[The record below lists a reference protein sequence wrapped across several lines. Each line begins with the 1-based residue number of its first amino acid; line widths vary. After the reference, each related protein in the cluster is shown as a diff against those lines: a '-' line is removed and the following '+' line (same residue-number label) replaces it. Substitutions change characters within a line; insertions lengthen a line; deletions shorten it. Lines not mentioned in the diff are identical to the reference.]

1 MKFIFIVCLAIC
13 LTACGDSSKLTKKQE
28 TTPTPSTD
36 KASQP
41 ATPKEY
47 ALAEIMQSYP
57 FTKEGV
63 LVFKWTEAETDEL
76 KPYLPPH
83 STVMQAKVN
92 TALKGLTSQ
101 FEPLVA
107 DFFMSLNKYG
117 PTPKPED
124 LTQLVAKAAEITNL
138 STHTLS
144 QLYQEMTPQRTV
156 FESTPLSL
164 KALAYLM
171 QLRAETNRTF
181 TSLTQENK
189 TLETIL
195 KRTHEQQSSEF
206 KHKFPYYG
214 IDGLVDHIGGKTDYD
229 KQLAKLSYLSVPHTA
244 IETRVNH
251 HFLQQTEA
259 TDNSELATALLSDA
273 GALILNATLKQLDE
287 NGVTSS
293 AIPLDAYTNS
303 DELDLDEGSDEKD
316 WFAKDYLIFLQNI
329 FIKNPTIPTIG
340 KDFLSTL
347 SSKALR
353 FKWNG
358 KSITLK
364 DATYYL
370 AGEADPISDDDVLSL
385 GVLVVDVLREDALFA
400 DVLKDPH
407 TETSALKLSS
417 KPTLAFLTPHL
428 DRNIRLGHQ
437 KGCIDLTDLTHNHL
451 RGTSSV
457 LSTAL
462 PLSLKVSGDMRHCP
476 LNYTGM
482 YHIGN
487 LGIGVTGAYALN
499 PSTSNWM
506 HAQSET
512 ALNLCYTTSTHWFID
527 TTVGHTTVQ
536 HMVVPN
542 VSGTFHTL
550 TLGYDAPWFTV
561 FTGGTYRALSTP
573 LKNTP
578 ISDYRLTLGVEV
590 PVITLNNSAY
600 TFSCQTT
607 TTAAYVSNG
616 TLACS
621 TSLKSCLNL
630 SSGISMRMDLNFSSD
645 SNVKT
650 ELQISADW

>member
-1 MKFIFIVCLAIC
+1 MKLVFIACLALC
-13 LTACGDSSKLTKKQE
+13 LTACGDSSTPTKKQGA
-28 TTPTPSTD
+28 PSAPSAD
-36 KASQP
+36 KTAPQ
-41 ATPKEY
+41 TVPKEY
-47 ALAEIMQSYP
+47 TLAEIMQSYP
-57 FTKEGV
+57 EKEGV
-63 LVFKWTEAETDEL
+63 LVFNWTDTETDKL

-83 STVMQAKVN
+83 ATAMQEKV
-92 TALKGLTSQ
+92 TASLKGLTSQ

-107 DFFMSLNKYG
+107 DFFASLNKYG
-117 PTPKPED
+117 PTPAAEN

-138 STHTLS
+138 STHTLNA
-144 QLYQEMTPQRTV
+144 LYQEITPQRSV

-181 TSLTQENK
+181 TSFTKENK

-195 KRTHEQQSSEF
+195 KRTYEQQSGEF
-206 KHKFPYYG
+206 KHKFPYYA
-214 IDGLVDHIGGKTDYD
+214 IDALVDHIGGKADYN
-229 KQLAKLSYLSVPHTA
+229 KQIVKLGYLSVPHTA
-244 IETRVNH
+244 IETRINQ

-259 TDNSELATALLSDA
+259 TDNSELETELLSDA
-273 GALILNATLKQLDE
+273 GALILNATLKQLDAK
-287 NGVTSS
+287 GIKSS
-293 AIPLDAYTNS
+293 EIPLNTYNSS

-316 WFAKDYLIFLQNI
+316 WFAKDHLIFLQNI
-329 FIKNPTIPTIG
+329 FIKNPTISTIG

-353 FKWNG
+353 FKWSG
-358 KSITLK
+358 KAITLK

-370 AGEADPISDDDVLSL
+370 AGEADPISDDDVESL
-385 GVLVVDVLREDALFA
+385 GVLVVDVLREDVLFA
-400 DVLKDPH
+400 DILKDPH

-428 DRNIRLGHQ
+428 ARNIRLGNQ
-437 KGCIDLTDLTHNHL
+437 KGCIDLADLTHNHL

-462 PLSLKVSGDMRHCP
+462 PLSLKVSGDMRYCP

-487 LGIGVTGAYALN
+487 LGIGLTGAYTHN
-499 PSTSNWM
+499 SSTSNWIQ
-506 HAQSET
+506 AQSET

-536 HMVVPN
+536 HMVVPSI
-542 VSGTFHTL
+542 SGTFQTL
-550 TLGYDAPWFTV
+550 TLGYDAPWVTV
-561 FTGGTYRALSTP
+561 FTRGAYRALTPP
-573 LKNTP
+573 LKNSP
-578 ISDYRLTLGVEV
+578 ISDYRLTLGLEV

-616 TLACS
+616 ALECS
-621 TSLKSCLNL
+621 ASLKSCLNL
-630 SSGISMRMDLNFSSD
+630 SSGISMLIDLKLSSN
-645 SNVKT
+645 SNVKA
-650 ELQISADW
+650 EFQIAADW